1 MNIQK
6 KLLTFM
12 RKKIQIKHEKTDYKF
27 FKKIIVLVL
36 RKSMYTPIPNNISRI
51 DMFIKS

>member
-12 RKKIQIKHEKTDYKF
+12 RKKNQIKHEKTDYKF

-36 RKSMYTPIPNNISRI
+36 RKYNVYANPKQYFKN
-51 DMFIKS
+51 